1 MPIFQGMEHFLD
13 SDGWVT
19 FYRVQRP
26 GGDLLIQK
34 RDGCTRTVPASIPGR
49 RREIALVDQLL
60 GADLL
65 SVHTDHDLVAMQ
77 AA

>member
-1 MPIFQGMEHFLD
+1 MPIIRGMEHD
-13 SDGWVT
+13 SDSGWT
-19 FYRVQRP
+19 TYYRVP
-26 GGDLLIQK
+26 HPVLGTLLIQK
-34 RDGCTRTVPASIPGR
+34 RDGCTRTVPASIPWR